1 MGTYRIAFYGLWE
14 RCIVGFVEVI
24 YFALTAEII
33 PASIWSDYN
42 FTINSLCDQIRISFK
57 HRYLP
62 PKRSNSEIMLT
73 CSLMHVMLFNSLA
86 LGEMWLSI
94 WKLTLWQMVV
104 LGNSG
109 EISHSWMPQDL
120 MDDKSILAWCKWTT
134 SHYLTQWWHRCILL
148 YGFTRPQ

>member
-1 MGTYRIAFYGLWE
+1 MGTYLIAFYGLWE

-57 HRYLP
+57 HKYLP

-109 EISHSWMPQDL
+109 EISQL
-120 MDDKSILAWCKWTT
+120 NA
-134 SHYLTQWWHRCILL
+134 
-148 YGFTRPQ
+148 TRPHGWLVNIGLVQVAKPLPDPMMTQMYVTIWLH